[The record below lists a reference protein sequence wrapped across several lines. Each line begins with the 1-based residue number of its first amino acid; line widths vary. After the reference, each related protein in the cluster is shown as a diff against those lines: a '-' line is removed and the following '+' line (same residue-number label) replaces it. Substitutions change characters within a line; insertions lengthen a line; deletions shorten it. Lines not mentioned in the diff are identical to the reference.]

1 MPSNKPRVT
10 LRMDDDEY
18 KFLEEWASKE
28 FLTVPQLT
36 RVIVKRAMSATGY
49 ANAETKQANQQ
60 KSA

>member
-49 ANAETKQANQQ
+49 TNAETKQAKQQ